1 MLFHPQFITK
11 DSGFYNLF
19 ERDDVL
25 MADCGFEIQEDLLL
39 HFFNLQLPP
48 VARSKSQMTKNRGTK
63 DKKNLQVY
71 EFTLREQSIG

>member
-1 MLFHPQFITK
+1 
-11 DSGFYNLF
+11 
-19 ERDDVL
+19 

-39 HFFNLQLPP
+39 HFCNLQLPP

-63 DKKNLQVY
+63 DKKTLQVY